1 MSKQTIALFA
11 ALAIGL
17 ILLSASAQEFSIKGT
32 WTGHRERV
40 SQTEG
45 YRNGTATLVVTEEQG
60 LTFKGTMHWSTP
72 EGDKHDD
79 LVGAFTPGGKLIAGA
94 DAEGTYV
101 FNLIDANTLDYCY
114 AEHGEGFRTTC
125 ARLTRQP

>member
-1 MSKQTIALFA
+1 MSKKFIAPFAAAAIAL
-11 ALAIGL
+11 IS
-17 ILLSASAQEFSIKGT
+17 LSASAQEFSMKGT
-32 WTGHRERV
+32 WTGHRERI

-60 LTFKGTMHWSTP
+60 MTFKGTMHWSTSD
-72 EGDKHDD
+72 GDKHDD

-114 AEHGEGFRTTC
+114 SEHGDGFRTTC
-125 ARLTRQP
+125 AHLIRQP

>member
-1 MSKQTIALFA
+1 M
-11 ALAIGL
+11 
-17 ILLSASAQEFSIKGT
+17 KGT

-45 YRNGTATLVVTEEQG
+45 YRNGTATLVVAEEQG
-60 LTFKGTMHWSTP
+60 LTFKGTMHWSTSA
-72 EGDKHDD
+72 GDKHDD

-101 FNLIDANTLDYCY
+101 FNLIDPNTLDYCY
-114 AEHGEGFRTTC
+114 SEHGEGFRTTC

>member
-1 MSKQTIALFA
+1 MSKQTIALSA
-11 ALAIGL
+11 ALAFGL
-17 ILLSASAQEFSIKGT
+17 ISLSASAQEFSMKGT

-60 LTFKGTMHWSTP
+60 LTFKGTMHWSTS

-79 LVGAFTPGGKLIAGA
+79 LVGAYTPGGKLIAGA

-101 FNLIDANTLDYCY
+101 FNLIDPNTLDYCY
-114 AEHGEGFRTTC
+114 SEHGEGFRTTC

>member
-1 MSKQTIALFA
+1 MSKKFIVPLAAVAVAL
-11 ALAIGL
+11 IS
-17 ILLSASAQEFSIKGT
+17 LSASAQEFSMKGT
-32 WTGHRERV
+32 WTGHRERIA
-40 SQTEG
+40 QTEG

-60 LTFKGTMHWSTP
+60 LTFKGTMHWSTS

-114 AEHGEGFRTTC
+114 SEHGEGFRTTC
-125 ARLTRQP
+125 AHLMRQP